1 MSLPVA
7 ATEWPFTLKAA
18 RSGKIGYEIETSRR
32 MIDRAY
38 YFRNGT
44 PVLAVEISHLL
55 IDDKGERLPMPRFE
69 ASTNYRLDKPE
80 KIPLE
85 KIVIETDAPY
95 LSPEPL
101 RGKINYPQNIV
112 FTLKK
117 IAEIKGMKE
126 KETAEQIYFN
136 TLRLFDIA
144 CY

>member
-1 MSLPVA
+1 V
-7 ATEWPFTLKAA
+7 
-18 RSGKIGYEIETSRR
+18 I
-32 MIDRAY
+32 
-38 YFRNGT
+38 
-44 PVLAVEISHLL
+44 
-55 IDDKGERLPMPRFE
+55 
-69 ASTNYRLDKPE
+69 E

-126 KETAEQIYFN
+126 KETAEQIYSN
-136 TLRLFDIA
+136 TLRLFDIT
-144 CY
+144 CC